1 MKADDRFDP
10 DWVAALPP
18 HSVMVAPTMAH
29 GEPVGGLFLV
39 WWRTGRVFLPDEIRL
54 VEGVAAQVGL
64 AMENAELARQTQSKL
79 AETETLLSVSRAV
92 SSTFD
97 LQSLVRHFMRQVAT
111 TFEADTVGLW
121 LVDETGRWLTP
132 LAGYHVPPAQL
143 EMLRGVRLSIPD
155 HPIFA
160 QAAST
165 LRPVVS
171 HDAVQRSAAA
181 ARTARGR
188 ATPQPPVGARR
199 RQGPDDRRL
208 RRGVVDAAARVL
220 GQRSGPDRG
229 HRHPGRRGHRERAA
243 VRGEPAAGGGAVG
256 PARAVAGRHRSARP
270 RRVARRA
277 ARADRARARRPQHGR
292 PAAGGGLRRDGGRA
306 ADRRRRDRHERA
318 ATVPGDRRRPHDGRA
333 GDGRAAAGGRLP
345 GGVHAAR
352 RRSRSSGRSGYATGS
367 ACR

>member
-1 MKADDRFDP
+1 MAAAGYHVPKELMEFFTQRPLVLERTPALLPSWREGRAVWSSDVKADDRFDP

-39 WWRTGRVFLPDEIRL
+39 WWRTGRVFPPNEVRL

-143 EMLRGVRLSIPD
+143 ETLRGVRLSIAD

-160 QAAST
+160 
-165 LRPVVS
+165 R
-171 HDAVQRSAAA
+171 
-181 ARTARGR
+181 
-188 ATPQPPVGARR
+188 
-199 RQGPDDRRL
+199 
-208 RRGVVDAAARVL
+208 
-220 GQRSGPDRG
+220 
-229 HRHPGRRGHRERAA
+229 
-243 VRGEPAAGGGAVG
+243 
-256 PARAVAGRHRSARP
+256 
-270 RRVARRA
+270 
-277 ARADRARARRPQHGR
+277 
-292 PAAGGGLRRDGGRA
+292 GGL
-306 ADRRRRDRHERA
+306 H
-318 ATVPGDRRRPHDGRA
+318 
-333 GDGRAAAGGRLP
+333 AAAGGRRTTP
-345 GGVHAAR
+345 RTIRGCRACCAR
-352 RRSRSSGRSGYATGS
+352 TRRTRATCGCRSSPRAG
-367 ACR
+367 